1 MPSEPAKA
9 AEGIGAET
17 AKAVD
22 AAKTTAKEVTEQA
35 TAQVKAAQDQA
46 QGLIEKAKAFVAD
59 KKYQDA
65 LASLN
70 QLAGSK
76 LTPDQQT
83 LVDGLKAQIQAA
95 LAKAAGTGTN
105 AAASA
110 LGGVLGGKK

>member
-35 TAQVKAAQDQA
+35 TAQDQA